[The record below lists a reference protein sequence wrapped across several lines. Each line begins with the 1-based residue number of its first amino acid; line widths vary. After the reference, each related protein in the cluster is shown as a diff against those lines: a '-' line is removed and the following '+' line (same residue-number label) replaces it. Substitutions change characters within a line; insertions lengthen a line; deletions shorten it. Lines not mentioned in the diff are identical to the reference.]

1 MGAFLF
7 CLVAGTE
14 FFFSRCS
21 KKGLGEALQIP
32 TRKGFAFFFFFNP
45 YYLKALLYAKA
56 LKKKSTLMGAFLFFF
71 VAGTGLEPVTFG
83 L

>member
-1 MGAFLF
+1 MINKGCGSGNRILFLA
-7 CLVAGTE
+7 LL
-14 FFFSRCS
+14 
-21 KKGLGEALQIP
+21 KKGPRGRLYKSQQE
-32 TRKGFAFFFFFNP
+32 KGFAFFFFFNP

-56 LKKKSTLMGAFLFFF
+56 LKKKSTLMGAFLFCF